1 MGYDAGTKLLEK
13 IQYTKPIATIGR
25 NSKDANINR
34 MMKMSGL
41 GLRVSQGN
49 GLSMGGMCC
58 GCGAMQ
64 NDKFLFSDSSL

>member
-1 MGYDAGTKLLEK
+1 
-13 IQYTKPIATIGR
+13 
-25 NSKDANINR
+25 

-64 NDKFLFSDSSL
+64 NDKFLFSDASL